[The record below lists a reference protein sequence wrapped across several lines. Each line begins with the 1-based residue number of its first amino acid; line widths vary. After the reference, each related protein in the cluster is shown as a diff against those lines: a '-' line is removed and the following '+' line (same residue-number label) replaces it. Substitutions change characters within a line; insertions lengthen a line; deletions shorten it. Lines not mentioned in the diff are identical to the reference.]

1 MDAREMLVA
10 MAVREGLTREAAAEL
25 VDEAIAIAAREPI
38 VRVIAAP
45 MHPHEVD
52 AVRRALVRTEVDDPA
67 GCMMVGWA
75 RPADVAALRAQHV
88 DVSDY
93 GRGVLTPEPPEYD
106 GPRDYA
112 ASIDLW
118 ALIVL
123 RATGLGVRVVAALG
137 AGRYRVRVTTRAGMV
152 ALWSTPGALVT
163 GRLK

>member
-67 GCMMVGWA
+67 GEWTMVGWA

-93 GRGVLTPEPPEYD
+93 GRGVLTLEPPEYD
-106 GPRDYA
+106 G
-112 ASIDLW
+112 
-118 ALIVL
+118 
-123 RATGLGVRVVAALG
+123 
-137 AGRYRVRVTTRAGMV
+137 
-152 ALWSTPGALVT
+152 PGALVT
-163 GRLK
+163 GRL